1 MAGNPGTNVHPRR
14 NRMSRRVVS
23 RPHSPSTPDT
33 RHLSFW
39 PTPCCHPTMVDANP
53 HLRRLSPQDWE
64 FLFRETLLFAHYQVQ
79 RLRWRGS
86 YGGIMPDGFDPN
98 SLAAHSIS
106 ATAKICLREAVDRL
120 VQFYEATER
129 PGEAALWKQKL
140 LEFDRER

>member
-53 HLRRLSPQDWE
+53 HLRSLSPQDWE

-98 SLAAHSIS
+98 SLAAQAFLDLLSTIHYPQSTIPNS
-106 ATAKICLREAVDRL
+106 N
-120 VQFYEATER
+120 
-129 PGEAALWKQKL
+129 GALSFQL
-140 LEFDRER
+140 NSP